1 MAMEAVSLSMIT
13 DKSQAITTKKQYG
26 ILKWKNTIKKEKHL
40 WFLVLPG
47 IIWYLIFAYA
57 PMFGLAIAFQNFSPF
72 KGFAG
77 SQWVG
82 FMWFEQ
88 FFRSQ
93 FFWRLIQNTLLLNFY
108 NIIFSFPVPILLAL
122 LLNEIRHSWYKKA
135 AQTISYLPHFVSTVV
150 VVGMITNFLSP
161 VGGIVNLMIEKLGGG
176 SINFM
181 IKPEWFRPLYIMSEV
196 WQGAGWG
203 SIIYLAALSGIDTQL
218 YEASIVDGA
227 NKWKQLWH
235 ISIPGILPT
244 IIIMLIMNLGHILSI
259 GYEKIILM
267 YNTSTYETADV
278 INTYVYRRGIVSG
291 EYSFGTAV
299 GLFQSVINFVFIIA
313 ANRFSRKMTEVSLW

>member
-1 MAMEAVSLSMIT
+1 
-13 DKSQAITTKKQYG
+13 
-26 ILKWKNTIKKEKHL
+26 
-40 WFLVLPG
+40 
-47 IIWYLIFAYA
+47 
-57 PMFGLAIAFQNFSPF
+57 
-72 KGFAG
+72 
-77 SQWVG
+77 
-82 FMWFEQ
+82 MWFEQ
-88 FFRSQ
+88 FFSSQ
-93 FFWRLIQNTLLLNFY
+93 FFWRLITNTLLLNFY

>member
-1 MAMEAVSLSMIT
+1 MIT
-13 DKSQAITTKKQYG
+13 KSKRIPIKNQRG
-26 ILKWKNTIKKEKHL
+26 VNKWFSTISEEKYL
-40 WFLVLPG
+40 WLLVLPG
-47 IIWYLIFAYA
+47 IIWYLVFAYA
-57 PMFGLAIAFQNFSPF
+57 PMFGLVISFQNFSPF
-72 KGFAG
+72 KGIAN

-82 FMWFEQ
+82 FTWFQQ
-88 FFRSQ
+88 FFDSQ
-93 FFWRLIQNTLLLNFY
+93 FFWSLIRNTLLLNIY
-108 NIIFSFPVPILLAL
+108 NVVFSFPIPIILAL
-122 LLNEIRHSWYKKA
+122 LLNEVQHNWYKKA

-150 VVGMITNFLSP
+150 VVGMMANFLSP
-161 VGGIVNLMIEKLGGG
+161 VGGIINLIIEAAGGE

-181 IKPEWFRPLYIMSEV
+181 IKPEWFRTLYVSSGI

-218 YEASIVDGA
+218 YEAAIVDGA

-267 YNTSTYETADV
+267 YNSATYETADV

-299 GLFQSVINFVFIIA
+299 GLFQSIINFAFVIA
-313 ANRFSRKMTEVSLW
+313 ANKFSKKLTEISLW

>member
-1 MAMEAVSLSMIT
+1 MSMIT

-72 KGFAG
+72 KGFAE

>member
-1 MAMEAVSLSMIT
+1 MIDRSQIVSVKKHRL
-13 DKSQAITTKKQYG
+13 TKNWMST
-26 ILKWKNTIKKEKHL
+26 LNKEKAL
-40 WFLVLPG
+40 WLLVLPG

-57 PMFGLAIAFQNFSPF
+57 PMFGLVIAFQDFSPF
-72 KGFAG
+72 KGFTG
-77 SQWVG
+77 SSWVG
-82 FMWFEQ
+82 FAWFQQ
-88 FFRSQ
+88 FFNSQ
-93 FFWRLIQNTLLLNFY
+93 FFGRLIRNTLLLNIY
-108 NIIFSFPVPILLAL
+108 NILFSFPVPIILAL
-122 LLNEIRHSWYKKA
+122 LLNEIQHSWYKKTV
-135 AQTISYLPHFVSTVV
+135 QTISYLPHFVSTVV
-150 VVGMITNFLSP
+150 VVGMLANFLSP
-161 VGGIVNLMIEKLGGG
+161 VGGIVNLMIEKLGGE

-181 IKPEWFRPLYIMSEV
+181 IKPEWFRPLYIISGIWQEV
-196 WQGAGWG
+196 GWG

-267 YNTSTYETADV
+267 YNSSTYETADV
-278 INTYVYRRGIVSG
+278 INTYVYRRGILSG

-299 GLFQSVINFVFIIA
+299 GLFQSVISFVFVIA
-313 ANRFSRKMTEVSLW
+313 ANRISKRVTEVSLW

>member
-72 KGFAG
+72 KGFAE